1 MNVENC
7 KNCAVVIHSI
17 NKEELEK
24 IKNAIENEMNEKE
37 VNYQVLL
44 TDMHIK

>member
-17 NKEELEK
+17 NKELEK
-24 IKNAIENEMNEKE
+24 IKNAIENEMDENE

>member
-1 MNVENC
+1 MILNS
-7 KNCAVVIHSI
+7 AVVIHSI
-17 NKEELEK
+17 NKEKLEK
-24 IKNAIENEMNEKE
+24 IKNANEMNEKE